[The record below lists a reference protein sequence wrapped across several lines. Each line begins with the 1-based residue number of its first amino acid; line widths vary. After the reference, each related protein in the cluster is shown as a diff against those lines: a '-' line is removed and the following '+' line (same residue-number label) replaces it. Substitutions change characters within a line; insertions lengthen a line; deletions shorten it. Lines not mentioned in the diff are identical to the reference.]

1 MCQQQAWWDQR
12 LFRLVALEW
21 GPSFRALTFFCLGGA
36 MLGALSGGRLAL
48 GGRLTTFLGSFV
60 LVVFPVVEIARSMVA
75 TQPPC
80 DSPNI
85 VWIVLDA
92 LRADH
97 LGSYGYQ
104 HDTSPFLD
112 ELAHGSTRFEFAVS
126 QESYTLASAASYF
139 TSTYPPVHGVLYDEP
154 QIDLLADEMLTAAEV
169 LADIGYSTAAFVFNP
184 HLQARYRFGQG
195 L

>member
-1 MCQQQAWWDQR
+1 MNRSLESVVVGALAGLLVGLFFLWSDLSAAFSMCQQQAWWDQR
-12 LFRLVALEW
+12 MFRLVALEW

-97 LGSYGYQ
+97 
-104 HDTSPFLD
+104 
-112 ELAHGSTRFEFAVS
+112 
-126 QESYTLASAASYF
+126 
-139 TSTYPPVHGVLYDEP
+139 
-154 QIDLLADEMLTAAEV
+154 
-169 LADIGYSTAAFVFNP
+169 
-184 HLQARYRFGQG
+184 
-195 L
+195 